1 MTDQNNNAAMRGN
14 GVASS
19 APVAPHGRQRESHG
33 VGTADQEHAERMR
46 RLQAEQRAK
55 VARAVNPERGLVLV
69 HTGNGKGKSSA
80 AFGVA
85 ARALGWGQR
94 VGVVQFIKGKWQTG
108 ERRFFSRFPDQ
119 VEWRTTG
126 QGFTWDTQN
135 RELDIATARAGL
147 DVAREFIAGGRFDLV
162 VLDEINVVSS
172 YGYLPVA
179 EIITGLEARA
189 DRTHVVLT
197 GRGAAPEL
205 IEYADLVSEMVEIK
219 HPFQAGI
226 KAQRGIDF

>member
-1 MTDQNNNAAMRGN
+1 MTDSDGAATRGD

-19 APVAPHGRQRESHG
+19 TTAVQSGGQRGASGGGVADR
-33 VGTADQEHAERMR
+33 EHAERMR
-46 RLQAEQRAK
+46 RLKAEQRAK

-94 VGVVQFIKGKWQTG
+94 VAIVQFIKGKWQTG
-108 ERRFFSRFPDQ
+108 ERHFFSRFPEQ

-147 DVAREFIAGGRFDLV
+147 DIARDLIADGQFDLV
-162 VLDEINVVSS
+162 VLDEINVVAS
-172 YGYLPVA
+172 YDYLPAA
-179 EIITGLEARA
+179 EIVDCLEARA

-197 GRGAAPEL
+197 GRGAGPEL
-205 IEYADLVSEMVEIK
+205 IEYADLVSEMVEVK
-219 HPFQAGI
+219 HPFQVGI

>member
-1 MTDQNNNAAMRGN
+1 MTDRIERTATPGD
-14 GVASS
+14 GVASN
-19 APVAPHGRQRESHG
+19 APLASTGRQRESRDG
-33 VGTADQEHAERMR
+33 GDAGRAHAARMR

-69 HTGNGKGKSSA
+69 HTGTGKGKSSA

-94 VGVVQFIKGKWQTG
+94 VGIVQFIKGKWQTG

-119 VEWRTTG
+119 VAWRTTG

-135 RELDIATARAGL
+135 REQDIATARAGL
-147 DVAREFIAGGRFDLV
+147 DIAREFVTGGQFDLV
-162 VLDEINVVSS
+162 VLDEINVVAS
-172 YGYLPVA
+172 YDYLPSA
-179 EIITGLEARA
+179 EIVACLEARA
-189 DRTHVVLT
+189 DRTHVILT
-197 GRGAAPEL
+197 GRGAAAEL
-205 IEYADLVSEMVEIK
+205 VEYADLVSEMVEVK

>member
-1 MTDQNNNAAMRGN
+1 MTDRIDRTATPGD
-14 GVASS
+14 GVADR
-19 APVAPHGRQRESHG
+19 AHV
-33 VGTADQEHAERMR
+33 ERMR

-55 VARAVNPERGLVLV
+55 VACAVNPQRGLILV

-94 VGVVQFIKGKWQTG
+94 VGIVQFIKGKWQTG

-119 VEWRTTG
+119 LEWRTTG

-147 DVAREFIAGGRFDLV
+147 AIAREFVTGGQFDLV
-162 VLDEINVVSS
+162 VLDEINVVAS
-172 YGYLPVA
+172 YDYLPAAAIVA
-179 EIITGLEARA
+179 CLEERA

-205 IEYADLVSEMVEIK
+205 IQYADLVSEMVEVK

>member
-1 MTDQNNNAAMRGN
+1 MTDRDDSTVGRTASPGDHPADPDHAA
-14 GVASS
+14 
-19 APVAPHGRQRESHG
+19 
-33 VGTADQEHAERMR
+33 RMR

-55 VARAVNPERGLVLV
+55 VARAVNPRRGLVLV

-85 ARALGWGQR
+85 ARALGWGRR

-108 ERRFFSRFPDQ
+108 ERRFFARFPDQ

-135 RELDIATARAGL
+135 RALDIATARAGL
-147 DVAREFIAGGRFDLV
+147 DIAREFVAGGRFDLV

-172 YGYLPVA
+172 YDYLPAA
-179 EIITGLEARA
+179 EIIACLEARA

-205 IEYADLVSEMVEIK
+205 TEYADLVTEMREIK
-219 HPFQAGI
+219 HPFHAGI

>member
-1 MTDQNNNAAMRGN
+1 MTERSDAAAIRGD

-19 APVAPHGRQRESHG
+19 TSAQAGGQRG
-33 VGTADQEHAERMR
+33 ALGAGAADREHAERMR

-94 VGVVQFIKGKWQTG
+94 VAIVQFIKGKWQTG
-108 ERRFFSRFPDQ
+108 ERRFFSRFPEQ

-135 RELDIATARAGL
+135 RELDVATARAGL
-147 DVAREFIAGGRFDLV
+147 DIARELIAGGQFDLV
-162 VLDEINVVSS
+162 VLDEINVVAS
-172 YGYLPVA
+172 YDYLPAA
-179 EIITGLEARA
+179 EIVDCLEARA

-205 IEYADLVSEMVEIK
+205 IEYADLVSEMVEVK

>member
-1 MTDQNNNAAMRGN
+1 MKTVQEAGRGGLHFRTSLRRHGSGAAGS
-14 GVASS
+14 GEHVA
-19 APVAPHGRQRESHG
+19 
-33 VGTADQEHAERMR
+33 RMR

-55 VARAVNPERGLVLV
+55 VARAVNPDRGLVLV

-80 AFGVA
+80 AFGVT
-85 ARALGWGQR
+85 ARALGWGHR
-94 VGVVQFIKGKWQTG
+94 VGIVQFIKGKWQTG

-135 RELDIATARAGL
+135 RDLDVATARAGL
-147 DVAREFIAGGRFDLV
+147 DIAREFVTGGRFDLV
-162 VLDEINVVSS
+162 VLDEINVVAS
-172 YGYLPVA
+172 YDYLPIA
-179 EIITGLEARA
+179 EIIDCLEARA
-189 DRTHVVLT
+189 GRTHVLLT

-205 IEYADLVSEMVEIK
+205 IQYADLVTEMVEVK

>member
-1 MTDQNNNAAMRGN
+1 MQHGIKWAAEHVSQPPADAG
-14 GVASS
+14 A
-19 APVAPHGRQRESHG
+19 APSNE
-33 VGTADQEHAERMR
+33 EHASRMR

-55 VARAVNPERGLVLV
+55 TARAVNPRRGLVLV
-69 HTGNGKGKSSA
+69 NTGNGKGKSSA

-108 ERRFFSRFPDQ
+108 ERHFFSRFPDQ

-135 RELDIATARAGL
+135 RELDIATARAGFDL
-147 DVAREFIAGGRFDLV
+147 AREFVTGGQFDLV
-162 VLDEINVVSS
+162 VLDEVNVVSS
-172 YGYLPVA
+172 YDYLPAA
-179 EIITGLEARA
+179 EIIECLETRA
-189 DRTHVVLT
+189 DRTHVMLT
-197 GRGAAPEL
+197 GRGAAAEL
-205 IEYADLVSEMVEIK
+205 IEYADLVSEMVEVK